1 MLDWKELL
9 GFIGGA
15 LITIGFIPQVWR
27 LFKLKS
33 AREISLLFTI
43 LFLVGAAFW
52 LSYGISMRLASV
64 ILWNTISLAIM
75 GAMIYAKI
83 KYGR

>member
-1 MLDWKELL
+1 MMKELF
-9 GFIGGA
+9 GFVGGA

-33 AREISLLFTI
+33 TREISLLFTV
-43 LFLVGAAFW
+43 LFIVGAACW
-52 LSYGISMRLASV
+52 LSYGILFDLSPV
-64 ILWNTISLAIM
+64 ILWNSISLVLVC
-75 GAMIYAKI
+75 AMLYAKL